1 MAWLIYQVSEGVGT
15 VQEVLRITGIH
26 TGDWS
31 VDLAEPNNVE
41 KMRLWCDIN
50 VLCRMK
56 KKINKKDKKKECI
69 PLHSKPHAKRRVE
82 A

>member
-1 MAWLIYQVSEGVGT
+1 MAWLIYQVAEGVGT

-41 KMRLWCDIN
+41 KMRL
-50 VLCRMK
+50 
-56 KKINKKDKKKECI
+56 
-69 PLHSKPHAKRRVE
+69 
-82 A
+82 